1 MSVDFKWKETWMSQV
16 ALVGIVL
23 SCSILTGCGGSGATV
38 MPEGNLTPEQLEK
51 QKAEDANVE
60 DEESQGKLPKKKQK
74 K

>member
-1 MSVDFKWKETWMSQV
+1 
-16 ALVGIVL
+16 
-23 SCSILTGCGGSGATV
+23 

-51 QKAEDANVE
+51 MKAEDTNVE